1 MELIT
6 TNICGKWVIAVTNDL
21 NEIIASFDLC
31 DEDKAYSFFLSQL
44 NDEELAVEK
53 ARVAAIEAGWI
64 LDAEDAANRQL
75 SYCN

>member
-6 TNICGKWVIAVTNDL
+6 TNICGKWIIAVINDL

-31 DEDKAYSFFLSQL
+31 DEDKAYSFFLLQL
-44 NDEELAVEK
+44 NDEELAAEK
-53 ARVAAIEAGWI
+53 ARVSTIETGWI
-64 LDAEDAANRQL
+64 LEAEDAANRQL